1 MGALVFQV
9 IPDAAAT
16 TAPLHTSFRDKELHI
31 SSHGDMLLGIHK
43 ETKSRFH
50 SPGAFSLSIDKKLAK
65 VAFCA
70 SAQDCFHSSEIA
82 KRKCTE
88 KGLHY
93 LLHSFLPYYSF
104 CSQNYG
110 KAN

>member
-50 SPGAFSLSIDKKLAK
+50 SPGAFFSIHSQRASRGSILPLS
-65 VAFCA
+65 
-70 SAQDCFHSSEIA
+70 
-82 KRKCTE
+82 
-88 KGLHY
+88 
-93 LLHSFLPYYSF
+93 
-104 CSQNYG
+104 
-110 KAN
+110 